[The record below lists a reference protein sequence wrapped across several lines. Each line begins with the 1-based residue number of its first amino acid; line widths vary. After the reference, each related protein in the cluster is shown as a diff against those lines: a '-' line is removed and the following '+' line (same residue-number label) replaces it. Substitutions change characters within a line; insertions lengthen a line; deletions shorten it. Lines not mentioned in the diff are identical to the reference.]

1 MKRLIVVLL
10 VAVFGFQ
17 SLAIVPAQ
25 AAMVST
31 GDVITGDST
40 LASDRDRLNAL
51 VQREDVRQEFRRQ
64 GVDPDEA
71 AARVAAL
78 SDAEVAEITA
88 KIDELPAGQ
97 SALGVIVGAVV
108 LIFIVLLITDL
119 LCLTSVFNFTR
130 CAR

>member
-17 SLAIVPAQ
+17 SLAVVPVQ

-31 GDVITGDST
+31 GDVIAGDSA

-51 VQREDVRQEFRRQ
+51 MQREDVRAEFRRQ

-130 CAR
+130 CAG